1 MDSSEDL
8 EFIGHQPPKRIIDTF
23 EAMRATSILV
33 AILKHNGKLGV
44 PRYILDELLTQE
56 QVFPNDFIT
65 KNGSMARVTY
75 EKEKDMFFFEL
86 GYMDEKPYPNHLI
99 GFQCTRSDTRVGDI
113 SYDDPYYRN

>member
-1 MDSSEDL
+1 MDLPEDL
-8 EFIGHQPPKRIIDTF
+8 EYIGHQPPKKIIDTF

-44 PRYILDELLTQE
+44 PRSIFNELLTEE

-65 KNGSMARVTY
+65 RNGSMARVTY
-75 EKEKDMFFFEL
+75 DKTKDMFFFEL
-86 GYMDEKPYPNHLI
+86 GYMDEKPYPDHLI
-99 GFQCTRSDTRVGDI
+99 GFQCTRSDTRVGEI

>member
-1 MDSSEDL
+1 
-8 EFIGHQPPKRIIDTF
+8 
-23 EAMRATSILV
+23 
-33 AILKHNGKLGV
+33 
-44 PRYILDELLTQE
+44 
-56 QVFPNDFIT
+56 
-65 KNGSMARVTY
+65 MARVTY

>member
-1 MDSSEDL
+1 MEPLEDL
-8 EFIGHQPPKRIIDTF
+8 EFVGHQPPKRIVDTF

-44 PRYILDELLTQE
+44 PRSILDELLTQE
-56 QVFPNDFIT
+56 QIFPNDFIT